1 MSHHPTTRRRAALLL
16 MAALATA
23 APLTACS
30 SDDEGDEPE
39 KSTTSSTKSA
49 TDDTAADDSTDST
62 DEDTSETTEEDSTDS
77 TDEDSTETTE
87 EAASGEVGT
96 TELRDFLN
104 EKDAAIGALFDWDTG
119 DGIIGVNY
127 LGVQTVG
134 LYAVEIDADT
144 ALAACEL
151 ASEFVFELDEEADIE
166 IYTGGYTDG
175 VKIVSRT
182 GSAGTC
188 AAV

>member
-1 MSHHPTTRRRAALLL
+1 MSHHPSTRRRAAMLL

-30 SDDEGDEPE
+30 SDDEGDEPA
-39 KSTTSSTKSA
+39 KSSTSTTEAA

-62 DEDTSETTEEDSTDS
+62 DEDTSETTEEDSTD
-77 TDEDSTETTE
+77 EDATETTE
-87 EAASGEVGT
+87 EAASGDIGT

>member
-1 MSHHPTTRRRAALLL
+1 MLL

-30 SDDEGDEPE
+30 SDDEGDEPA
-39 KSTTSSTKSA
+39 KSSTSTTEAA

-62 DEDTSETTEEDSTDS
+62 DEDTSETTEEDST
-77 TDEDSTETTE
+77 ETTE
-87 EAASGEVGT
+87 EAASGDIGT